1 MLTDDCMAKLK
12 IYVHSFKV
20 STDGFIDVEGALHEC
35 GATQAHANAFQ
46 GLAKNAGLFGN
57 RYLPDKDNQFLMR
70 IDSFCRKY
78 NMEYD
83 VVDTGNIGFFSRLK
97 LRMKGIGAPAICTEE
112 ITLCGAPSDEDLK
125 RLLKV

>member
-1 MLTDDCMAKLK
+1 M
-12 IYVHSFKV
+12 
-20 STDGFIDVEGALHEC
+20 
-35 GATQAHANAFQ
+35 
-46 GLAKNAGLFGN
+46 
-57 RYLPDKDNQFLMR
+57 PDKDNQFLMR